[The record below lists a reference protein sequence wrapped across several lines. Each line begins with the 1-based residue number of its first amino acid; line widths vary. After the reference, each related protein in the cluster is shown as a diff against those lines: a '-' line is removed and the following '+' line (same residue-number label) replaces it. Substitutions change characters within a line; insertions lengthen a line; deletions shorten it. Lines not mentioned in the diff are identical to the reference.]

1 LKSIECLG
9 SSKINRMV
17 QFRIK
22 PGADL
27 LQAISEAVDAEGIN
41 AGVFVSGLGALKKA
55 IFRNL
60 KVFPEKFPVTPED
73 RLYLEIAAPLELVSL
88 TGWIAPKAEGGAE
101 IHAHFAAST
110 VRNGTVVTLGG
121 HLTEGTIC
129 GIKVVVAILTI
140 GEDGVC
146 AALDQGSKAFDI
158 FFRKNTDL

>member
-1 LKSIECLG
+1 
-9 SSKINRMV
+9 MV

-27 LQAISEAVDAEGIN
+27 LQAISEAVDAEGVK

-73 RLYLEIAAPLELVSL
+73 RLYLEIAAPMELVSL

-101 IHAHFAAST
+101 IHAHFAASM
-110 VRNGTVVTLGG
+110 VQKDTVVTLGG
-121 HLTEGTIC
+121 HLTEGTLC
-129 GIKVVVAILTI
+129 GIKVVVAVLALDEAGIS
-140 GEDGVC
+140 
-146 AALDQGSKAFDI
+146 AAMDQGSKAFDI
-158 FFRKNTDL
+158 FFGKNRPDKKKI